1 MKPYEF
7 MRIYQTKLGIF
18 VSKLEGS
25 SLIVDN
31 IFKPKNSVVSSVVKK
46 IVKPA
51 AKKALTS
58 GTEHIGKK
66 VGDKRGDLITKK
78 NPQDQSRENE
88 EESTD
93 ILINRLISG
102 SGMKNMSKLYNRNI

>member
-31 IFKPKNSVVSSVVKK
+31 IFKPKNSVVSPVVKK

-58 GTEHIGKK
+58 GTEHIEKK

-78 NPQDQSRENE
+78 THKTKAEK
-88 EESTD
+88 T
-93 ILINRLISG
+93 
-102 SGMKNMSKLYNRNI
+102 KRNQPIF

>member
-7 MRIYQTKLGIF
+7 MRIYQTKLGLF

-31 IFKPKNSVVSSVVKK
+31 IFKPKNSVVSPVVKK

-78 NPQDQSRENE
+78 THKTKAEK
-88 EESTD
+88 T
-93 ILINRLISG
+93 
-102 SGMKNMSKLYNRNI
+102 KRNQPIF

>member
-58 GTEHIGKK
+58 GTEHIGKN
-66 VGDKRGDLITKK
+66 VDDKRGDLITKK
-78 NPQDQSRENE
+78 THKTKAEK
-88 EESTD
+88 T
-93 ILINRLISG
+93 
-102 SGMKNMSKLYNRNI
+102 KRNQPIF

>member
-31 IFKPKNSVVSSVVKK
+31 IFKPKNSVVSPVVKK

-78 NPQDQSRENE
+78 THKTKAEKTKRNQS
-88 EESTD
+88 
-93 ILINRLISG
+93 IF
-102 SGMKNMSKLYNRNI
+102 